1 MKSKQSVERCTLTVP
16 ITSDFFDSDLV
27 EQVVREAFVRELRK
41 DAKKKLK
48 NH

>member
-1 MKSKQSVERCTLTVP
+1 MKNKQPVERCTLTVP
-16 ITSDFFDSDLV
+16 ITSGFLDSDLV

-41 DAKKKLK
+41 DAKKKMK